1 MVSKKPK
8 PIAYK
13 RKRSGKT
20 NYKKRLH
27 LLLAKKPRLAIR
39 LSNRKIIV
47 QIIEF
52 KTPGDLVRL
61 GVDSSL
67 LKNYGWLYSL
77 KNLPAAY
84 LTGYLFGKLALQKNF
99 KEALLDIG
107 FKSPLKGNKNYACLK
122 GVLDAGLDIP
132 HSEDILPS
140 EERFSGKHIQDYASK
155 IKENND
161 LYQKRFTK
169 YLKDNLDP
177 TKMVENFQKTKQQI
191 ESKLGGNSQ
200 TETPPQNKEQD

>member
-1 MVSKKPK
+1 MVNKKPK
-8 PIAYK
+8 PLAYK

-27 LLLAKKPRLAIR
+27 LLLAKKPRLVIR
-39 LSNRKIIV
+39 LSNQRITL
-47 QIIEF
+47 QLIEF
-52 KTPGDLVRL
+52 KTSGDIVRL
-61 GVDSSL
+61 GVNSSI
-67 LKNYGWLYSL
+67 LKNYGWLFSL

-122 GVLDAGLDIP
+122 GILDAGLKVP

-161 LYQKRFTK
+161 LYQKRFAK
-169 YLKDNLDP
+169 YLKDSLDP

-191 ESKLGGNSQ
+191 ESKLSSNSQ
-200 TETPPQNKEQD
+200 TKTPSQNKEQD